1 MTASLE
7 TRMNPSIELEKLV
20 NYCDTLLNAHAF
32 RDYAPNGLQVQGK
45 TDVQVVVSGVTACQA
60 LIDEAI
66 ARKADALL
74 VHHGYFWK
82 NEPAP
87 IVGMK
92 GERIAKLIKHDM
104 NLIAYHLP
112 LDAHTELGNNAQLG
126 MLLGVTD
133 VSVIGQGGA
142 EGLLFTGKLS
152 KPMSAQAFADTIN
165 EVLNRMP
172 TVIPPRDNHTIERIA
187 WCSGGAQ
194 GFFDQAVTAGVDAY
208 ISGEIS
214 EPNAHIARESNVAYF
229 AIGHHASERYGV
241 KALGEHLA
249 DQFGL
254 VHHFV
259 DIDNPA

>member
-1 MTASLE
+1 MLIKIE
-7 TRMNPSIELEKLV
+7 TLV
-20 NYCDTLLNAHAF
+20 NYCDTLLNAPAF
-32 RDYAPNGLQVQGK
+32 KDYAPNGLQVQGK
-45 TDVQVVVSGVTACQA
+45 ADIQVLVSGVTACQA
-60 LIDEAI
+60 LIDKAI
-66 ARKADALL
+66 ELNADALL

-92 GERIAKLIKHDM
+92 GERITKLIKHDM
-104 NLIAYHLP
+104 NLVAYHLP
-112 LDAHTELGNNAQLG
+112 LDAHTKLGNNAQLG
-126 MLLGVTD
+126 KLLGVTD

-142 EGLLFTGKLS
+142 EGLLFTGKLP
-152 KPMSAQAFADTIN
+152 KPVTAQVFADTLN
-165 EVLNRMP
+165 QVLNRAP
-172 TVIPPRDNHTIERIA
+172 TVITPSDNHTIERIA

-194 GFFDQAVTAGVDAY
+194 GFFDQAVTVGVDAY

-241 KALGEHLA
+241 AALGAHLA
-249 DQFGL
+249 EHFGL
-254 VHHFV
+254 IHHFI